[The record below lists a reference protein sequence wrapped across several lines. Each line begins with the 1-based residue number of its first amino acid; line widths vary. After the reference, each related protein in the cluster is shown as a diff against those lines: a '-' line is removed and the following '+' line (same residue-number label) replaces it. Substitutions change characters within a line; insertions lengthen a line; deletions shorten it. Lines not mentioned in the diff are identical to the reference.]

1 MATRKRRGRDGSG
14 PGWIATLAGALL
26 MVIVGFGVGF
36 VSGAAFEEPGLFLS
50 HLRGDTQPIA
60 LETPPAPDAGGRAA
74 MSQQEATGSQP
85 SGSGSGAA
93 PTASPPP
100 VAAAPPP
107 AEESRRKPPAPPG
120 APPRAGG
127 YVIQVGAFGSSASA
141 RRLVQQLRAS
151 GLSGYVKQESSG
163 AVPYKVRVGP
173 FSSRDEANAVAQR
186 LKREKSLPTWI
197 LSRDGE

>member
-1 MATRKRRGRDGSG
+1 MATRKRRGRDAGG

-60 LETPPAPDAGGRAA
+60 LETPPAPDAGDRTPL
-74 MSQQEATGSQP
+74 SQQEAAGSQA

-93 PTASPPP
+93 PAASPPP
-100 VAAAPPP
+100 VAAPPPP
-107 AEESRRKPPAPPG
+107 AQEARRAPQAAAK

-141 RRLVQQLRAS
+141 RRLLQQLRAS
-151 GLSGYVKQESSG
+151 GLSGYVKEESSG
-163 AVPYKVRVGP
+163 AAPYKVRVGP
-173 FSSRDEANAVAQR
+173 FSSRDQANAVAQR